1 MALLSIACPECG
13 ARVKSSK
20 GFKRGQDVSCPKCE
34 TDFTVGDTASADE
47 SLDKE
52 WSYKNSWMRFAVLGV
67 LLVVL
72 GVLGYMLY
80 QKKQANKD
88 TDTGTAQSDD
98 EMPMV
103 NPKLVG
109 KGDPGLRPVGRT
121 GGGGV
126 GGGQPKGNAG
136 ESKDASPDTESI
148 RKLLIGSWEGAR
160 KDEKFAIEYKQDG
173 SFSYSV
179 DGNAKKSI
187 EGRWKIAG
195 IEPVKTATG
204 TRNLIAWLRMEWVP
218 EGQEAR
224 TGRALFN
231 ELGTL
236 THPLLDRGA
245 GEKGQTAV
253 FNRKN

>member
-20 GFKRGQDVSCPKCE
+20 GFKRGQAVSCPKCE
-34 TDFTVGDTASADE
+34 TDFTVGETASADE

-80 QKKQANKD
+80 DKKRNEGKD
-88 TDTGTAQSDD
+88 TAGGGDDD
-98 EMPMV
+98 EDTARLVEPRIAG
-103 NPKLVG
+103 PAPKTKLVPVIPSG
-109 KGDPGLRPVGRT
+109 GPGPRKANGEPQPQTQADEMKKALVGT
-121 GGGGV
+121 
-126 GGGQPKGNAG
+126 
-136 ESKDASPDTESI
+136 
-148 RKLLIGSWEGAR
+148 WEAKR
-160 KDEKFAIEYKQDG
+160 EDETHTVEYTADG
-173 SFSYSV
+173 SFTYNV
-179 DGNAKKSI
+179 DGKAKKSI
-187 EGRWKIAG
+187 EGRWKVAG

-218 EGQEAR
+218 EGQEAM
-224 TGRALFN
+224 TGRALYN
-231 ELGTL
+231 ELGPL

-245 GEKGQTAV
+245 GQKGPTAI
-253 FNRKN
+253 FNKKN